1 MSFRAEGDAHDRVER
16 LYHAAAE
23 ERLWPCIVTRL
34 KNSPWQ
40 PGNPFHPVYHQGQS
54 DQSGARRLEDSA
66 GQHAYSAGQTPVPE
80 DQLPM
85 AINQIPFDLARSV
98 AADGDIPAGSA
109 RLPADRIAA
118 LGVPNINARPD
129 LTVLGSAAAMTSQ
142 QVSGETAAE
151 NESLLHHTFLA
162 LRIARKLEDLREEEH
177 ALKSGIGRM
186 AVGMLLV
193 DCDKR
198 VSPLND
204 EARAILARRELALW
218 GGRLTTADKRARI
231 QLEKL
236 LAGLTGEETGRPQGG
251 GVTIR
256 RLNGHALQIWGV
268 PLRKEE
274 RTALDPSGRP
284 CGLLFAIDPDRAPRT
299 PDHLLME
306 AFGLTRAETAL
317 TLALLNGETVDE
329 YCERTGISRNTARTH
344 MRAIFDKLGIKKQ
357 TELIRL
363 LSGFRMLHMGERG

>member
-1 MSFRAEGDAHDRVER
+1 MSFRAEGDAYALVER
-16 LYHAAAE
+16 LYHAAVE
-23 ERLWPCIVTRL
+23 EKLWPCIVTRL
-34 KNSPWQ
+34 KNTPWQ
-40 PGNPFHPVYHQGQS
+40 PGNAFHPVYQQGQS
-54 DQSGARRLEDSA
+54 DPSSAQRLEDSA
-66 GQHAYSAGQTPVPE
+66 GQHAYSAGQTPAPE
-80 DQLPM
+80 DQLPT
-85 AINQIPFDLARSV
+85 AINQIPFDLARSG

-109 RLPADRIAA
+109 TLRADRLAA
-118 LGVPNINARPD
+118 LCVPDINARPD
-129 LTVLGSAAAMTSQ
+129 LNVMGSAAAKSSQ

-151 NESLLHHTFLA
+151 NESLLQHTFLA
-162 LRIARKLEDLREEEH
+162 LQIARKLEDLREEEY
-177 ALKSGIGRM
+177 ALKNSVGRM

-218 GGRLTTADKRARI
+218 DGRLTTADKRARI

-236 LAGLTGEETGRPQGG
+236 LASLTGEDSGRRQGG

-256 RLNGHALQIWGV
+256 RMNGHALQVWGV
-268 PLRKEE
+268 PLRPEE

-284 CGLLFAIDPDRAPRT
+284 CGLLFAIDPDRAPGT

-306 AFGLTRAETAL
+306 AFALTRAETAL
-317 TLALLNGETVDE
+317 TLALLHGETVDE

-363 LSGFRMLHMGERG
+363 LSGFRMLNMGERG